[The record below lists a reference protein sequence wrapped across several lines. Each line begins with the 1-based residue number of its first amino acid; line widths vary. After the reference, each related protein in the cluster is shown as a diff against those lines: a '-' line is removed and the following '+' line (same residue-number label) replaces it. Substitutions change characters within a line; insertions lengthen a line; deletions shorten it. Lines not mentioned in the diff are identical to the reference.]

1 MKALLKDIREIILQ
15 ARQRAVRSVNHE
27 LTIAYWNIGRRLVEE
42 EQQGS
47 SRATYGKA
55 LIEDIATQLT
65 SEFGNGFSAN
75 NLWHMRDFF
84 LTFPSLDALSQELSW
99 THYRTPFR
107 QMLSRAW
114 RDVTCRTKGVYKC
127 RCAQHLRE
135 LVYGGLWRIMT
146 PIFIGDE
153 GLWPQLHLPTEDQ
166 LKLEVRKELTRF
178 SNRKQS

>member
-75 NLWHMRDFF
+75 NLWRMRDFF

-99 THYRTPFR
+99 THYRTLVKLKDPDQRSFYISEAIKNSWSVR
-107 QMLSRAW
+107 QLQRQINSMLYERLLRS
-114 RDVTCRTKGVYKC
+114 GKC
-127 RCAQHLRE
+127 
-135 LVYGGLWRIMT
+135 
-146 PIFIGDE
+146 
-153 GLWPQLHLPTEDQ
+153 
-166 LKLEVRKELTRF
+166 
-178 SNRKQS
+178 